1 MEANATDTPDHSRRV
16 SSTASINKI
25 NNVQVEDCS
34 AKRTRK
40 ASDSPSKVSHAAS
53 LASSPKRMFR
63 GPSLS
68 GRAVRSNY
76 PVRRMVRGTARV
88 VATVLRAADP
98 ASATGVNVV
107 PPLINRSVPRKE
119 LFAET
124 PQGTA
129 YAPSIADTIDVTMLG
144 DAPLD
149 VTPPENLSARVQPQ
163 PKKKKKK
170 TQQPFVLPR
179 SDFISSIR
187 KFKIPD
193 KNSYN
198 EKKKNDDIRAIR
210 KNLLCNFDH
219 DVLSVEAG

>member
-1 MEANATDTPDHSRRV
+1 METNATDTPDHSRRV
-16 SSTASINKI
+16 SSTASINEI

-34 AKRTRK
+34 ARRTRK

-63 GPSLS
+63 GPSSS
-68 GRAVRSNY
+68 GRAVGSNNS

-88 VATVLRAADP
+88 VATVLRVADP

-129 YAPSIADTIDVTMLG
+129 RAPSIADTETPQGTARAPSIADTIDVVMLC
-144 DAPLD
+144 D
-149 VTPPENLSARVQPQ
+149 TQSQ

-179 SDFISSIR
+179 SEFISSIR
-187 KFKIPD
+187 KFKIP
-193 KNSYN
+193 
-198 EKKKNDDIRAIR
+198 EKIVHR
-210 KNLLCNFDH
+210 KT
-219 DVLSVEAG
+219 EK